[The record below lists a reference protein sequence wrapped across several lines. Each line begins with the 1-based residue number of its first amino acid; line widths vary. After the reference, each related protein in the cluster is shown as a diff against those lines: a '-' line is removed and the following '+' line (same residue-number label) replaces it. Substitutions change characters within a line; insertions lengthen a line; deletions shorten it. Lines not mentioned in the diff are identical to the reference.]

1 MNNNELMLA
10 NRTKDNLLEKMY
22 EYLGENKL
30 HKADLPHSDIYY
42 IREALH
48 ERVGK
53 WFTFKQVE
61 MAVNLHEQRYP
72 TLEVS

>member
-1 MNNNELMLA
+1 MTNHELLKA
-10 NRTKDNLLEKMY
+10 DQTKDNLLEKMY
-22 EYLGENKL
+22 SALLSNKL

-48 ERVGK
+48 ERTSK

-61 MAVNLHEQRYP
+61 MAITLHEQRYP

>member
-1 MNNNELMLA
+1 MINSEQFKA
-10 NRTKDNLLEKMY
+10 DQTKDNLLEKMY
-22 EYLGENKL
+22 HYLGENKL

-61 MAVNLHEQRYP
+61 MAVKLHEQRYP
-72 TLEVS
+72 I